1 MKLTRLI
8 WLVTIMVMC
17 LPRQGSF
24 AVDDP
29 QVAQTVEQ
37 LLQEMSLAQKVGQ
50 LFMVGLYGTE
60 QTEDAQAFI
69 THYQP
74 GAVVLFEYNVGT
86 VASITQLVNDWQYT
100 ILEAGAIPLLVAVDQ
115 EGGRINTLEDAPFTQ
130 FPAPMLL
137 TATRNH
143 NLTFEVGRATALE
156 LSAIGVHMNLAPI
169 GDLETNRRN
178 AVMFRRSF
186 GSDPQIV
193 SPTLVA
199 YIQGLQSTGVMATLK
214 HFPGHGDTS
223 ADSHVEL
230 PIITKSMEELR
241 QSELQPFMAGID
253 ADVAA
258 IMVGHLWLTELDP
271 NDDIPSS
278 LSQSVVGGMLRN
290 ELGFDGLIMTDALD
304 MDAVDTRYTL
314 SEATLLAIQAG
325 VDIITVGPHVGTKTI
340 ATAMDDLVRSVEQ
353 GDVSIQRIDE
363 SVRRILSAKVR
374 YGVMDWQPHT
384 PEQAQSLLEQS
395 HGQSLL
401 KPLFDEGTT
410 VVYDDYNLLD
420 KAQDPQSRVLLIY
433 PFERLES
440 VRFCQEHRASTWII
454 GHSVPPTASQLEE
467 IARVSPIADVIIAF
481 TQNALLMADQ
491 AILPNTLPN
500 EKTIVVAYWS
510 PYDLDAFE
518 RRPGAYLTSY
528 TPDRVAFDSICG
540 IIFGV
545 YPARGQL
552 PIHLGSDLLA
562 GSGVIRLG
570 GIENMLQ

>member
-1 MKLTRLI
+1 MKPVHLLLLAILI
-8 WLVTIMVMC
+8 GL
-17 LPRQGSF
+17 LGGRSSF
-24 AVDDP
+24 ALEDES
-29 QVAQTVEQ
+29 ALVES
-37 LLQEMSLAQKVGQ
+37 LIQEMTLAQKVGQ

-60 QTEDAQAFI
+60 MTEDARDFI
-69 THYQP
+69 TRYQP
-74 GAVVLFEYNVGT
+74 GSVVLFEYNVGT
-86 VASITQLVNDWQYT
+86 VASITQLVNDWQRT
-100 ILEAGAIPLLVAVDQ
+100 ILSVGEVPLLVAVDQ
-115 EGGRINTLEDAPFTQ
+115 EGGRINTLEESPFTQ

-156 LSAIGVHMNLAPI
+156 LSAVGVHMNLAPI
-169 GDLETNRRN
+169 ADLETNRRN
-178 AVMFRRSF
+178 SVMFRRSF

-193 SPTLVA
+193 APTLSA
-199 YIQGLQSTGVMATLK
+199 YIQGLQSEGVMATLK

-230 PIITKSMEELR
+230 PIITKNMDALR
-241 QSELQPFMAGID
+241 QTELQPFMAGID
-253 ADVAA
+253 ADVGA
-258 IMVGHLWLTELDP
+258 IMMGHLWLTELDP
-271 NDDIPSS
+271 TDDVPAS
-278 LSQSVVGGMLRN
+278 LSQAVVGGVLRN
-290 ELGFDGLIMTDALD
+290 ELGFDGLVMTDALD
-304 MDAVDTRYTL
+304 MDAIDTRYTL

-340 ATAMDDLVRSVEQ
+340 ATAIEDLARSVEQ
-353 GDVSIQRIDE
+353 GEVSVQRIDE

-374 YGVMDWQPHT
+374 YGVMDWQAHT
-384 PEQAQSLLEQS
+384 PEHAQALLEQS
-395 HGQSLL
+395 PGGALL

-410 VVYDDYNLLD
+410 IVYDDYNLLNQ
-420 KAQDPQSRVLLIY
+420 AQDPQSQVLLIY

-440 VRFCQEHRASTWII
+440 VRYCQAHRPSTWIV
-454 GHSVPPTASQLEE
+454 GHSIPPSATQLEE
-467 IARVSPIADVIIAF
+467 IARVSPMADVIITF
-481 TQNALLMADQ
+481 TQNALLMPDQ

-528 TPDRVAFDSICG
+528 TPDHIAFDSICG
-540 IIFGV
+540 IIFGA

-562 GSGVIRLG
+562 GTGVIRLG
-570 GIENMLQ
+570 GMQNMLQ

>member
-156 LSAIGVHMNLAPI
+156 LSAVGVHMNLAPI

-401 KPLFDEGTT
+401 KPLFDE
-410 VVYDDYNLLD
+410 
-420 KAQDPQSRVLLIY
+420 
-433 PFERLES
+433 
-440 VRFCQEHRASTWII
+440 
-454 GHSVPPTASQLEE
+454 
-467 IARVSPIADVIIAF
+467 
-481 TQNALLMADQ
+481 
-491 AILPNTLPN
+491 
-500 EKTIVVAYWS
+500 
-510 PYDLDAFE
+510 
-518 RRPGAYLTSY
+518 
-528 TPDRVAFDSICG
+528 
-540 IIFGV
+540 
-545 YPARGQL
+545 
-552 PIHLGSDLLA
+552 
-562 GSGVIRLG
+562 
-570 GIENMLQ
+570 